1 MSGTNLGVTFNGVF
15 NSDASDPF
23 VSVRLPDGIDTKPE
37 VLRPYIA
44 YAERRLIWEFVRVH
58 GRLPARNSE

>member
-1 MSGTNLGVTFNGVF
+1 MSGTIPGVTFNGVF
-15 NSDASDPF
+15 NSDASDLF
-23 VSVRLPDGIDTKPE
+23 VSVYLPDGIDTKPE

-58 GRLPARNSE
+58 GRLPACNSE